1 MLAAAQSRVGKN
13 SQRARIR
20 EGDGGWKQMS
30 VLNRGDSVG
39 VSRGAR
45 TSGDLPLEGPVTTR
59 DISVLP
65 RTTIEMRCRR
75 TSSRFPPSTLLRLS
89 LSPFRLFVRLH
100 VAMAW
105 SSGSLRL
112 SRRSGSGPGSAGS
125 GSELELVARS
135 ALAVDGKCAECAR
148 WRQQAVRGD
157 EGFGTHP
164 LLRAASWSS
173 ASI

>member
-20 EGDGGWKQMS
+20 EGDGGWKEMS
-30 VLNRGDSVG
+30 VLNHGDSVG

-75 TSSRFPPSTLLRLS
+75 TSSRFLPSTLLRLS
-89 LSPFRLFVRLH
+89 LSSFRLFVRLH
-100 VAMAW
+100 VAMVW
-105 SSGSLRL
+105 SSGSLE

-125 GSELELVARS
+125 GSELELAARS
-135 ALAVDGKCAECAR
+135 ALAVDGECAECAR